1 MFHDD
6 HLQPRWASH
15 NVYGRRHPVS
25 RSITLTGRGGGSKLG
40 EGDGALS
47 MSFLDLKVAT
57 AARETELI
65 RRLVLEPVSG
75 ALPAFEPG
83 ASITLH
89 IPGVGRR
96 RYSLVNADP
105 AAHGTPPKHYELAVR
120 LEAEGGGGSRWVH
133 RLNPGDVVRAEA
145 PLNEFA
151 LAAGS
156 HPVLLLAGGIGVTPL
171 IAKAAA
177 MKAQGRPFRFVY
189 AARRREDF
197 AYLPVLRA
205 LAGDDLVLHAD
216 DEAGRVLDVPALLD
230 SLPAGT
236 EVHVCGP
243 KPMLAAAVDTA
254 RVLGWPEGLLCFERF
269 YSLGEVDD
277 APAAMAGDGS
287 FEVEIAS
294 TGQVITVPADK
305 TIVAAM
311 LDAGF
316 DPLCDCMRGEC
327 GVCQTTVLEGVPD
340 HRDSILSDSER
351 AAGKLIQICISRAK
365 SPRLKLDL

>member
-1 MFHDD
+1 
-6 HLQPRWASH
+6 
-15 NVYGRRHPVS
+15 
-25 RSITLTGRGGGSKLG
+25 
-40 EGDGALS
+40 
-47 MSFLDLKVAT
+47 MSFLDLKVTT
-57 AARETELI
+57 ASRETELI
-65 RRLVLEPVSG
+65 RRVVLEPASG
-75 ALPAFEPG
+75 TLPPFEPG

-96 RYSLVNADP
+96 RYSLVDTDP
-105 AAHGTPPKHYELAVR
+105 AAHAAQPSHYELAVR

-133 RLNPGDVVRAEA
+133 RLNPGDVVRAEP

-171 IAKAAA
+171 VSKAAA

-197 AYLPVLRA
+197 AYLPAIRA
-205 LAGDDLVLHAD
+205 LAGDGLVLHAD
-216 DEAGRVLDVPALLD
+216 DEAGHVLDVPRLLAAL
-230 SLPAGT
+230 PVNT

-243 KPMLAAAVDTA
+243 RPMLAAAIETA
-254 RVLGWPEGLLCFERF
+254 KALQWREGRLCFERF
-269 YSLGEVDD
+269 YSLGEADD
-277 APAAMAGDGS
+277 VAPAAGDGS

-311 LDAGF
+311 IDAGL

-327 GVCQTTVLEGVPD
+327 GVCQATVLEGVPD

>member
-1 MFHDD
+1 
-6 HLQPRWASH
+6 
-15 NVYGRRHPVS
+15 
-25 RSITLTGRGGGSKLG
+25 
-40 EGDGALS
+40 
-47 MSFLDLKVAT
+47 MSFLDLKVTT

-75 ALPAFEPG
+75 PLPGFEPG
-83 ASITLH
+83 SSITLH

-96 RYSLVNADP
+96 RYSLVHAEPTAEGFLKP
-105 AAHGTPPKHYELAVR
+105 AHYELAVR

-151 LAAGS
+151 LAAGA

-171 IAKAAA
+171 VSKAAA
-177 MKAQGRPFRFVY
+177 LKAQGRPFRFVY
-189 AARRREDF
+189 AARRHADF
-197 AYLPVLRA
+197 AYLPSLRA
-205 LAGDDLVLHAD
+205 LAGDALVLHAD
-216 DEAGRVLDVPALLD
+216 DEAGRVLDVPGLMA
-230 SLPAGT
+230 SLPPDT

-243 KPMLAAAVDTA
+243 KPMLAAAIDA
-254 RVLGWPEGLLCFERF
+254 AKALGWPEGRLCFERF
-269 YSLGEVDD
+269 YSLGEADD
-277 APAAMAGDGS
+277 VASQAGDGS

-294 TGQVITVPADK
+294 TGQVIAVPADK

-311 LDAGF
+311 LDAGL

-327 GVCQTTVLEGVPD
+327 GVCQTTVLEGIPD